1 MINAL
6 LLSLAA
12 SGNAAQ
18 KVIKKYFNGKSGNK
32 GAFIFSA
39 GSVLTA
45 CLFFI
50 VSGGFSFNFNAA
62 IIPYALGFALSYG
75 AAVVFGFLSI
85 RDGSLSLSSLISSY
99 SLTIPTFYGLIFLGD
114 DADPLFFVGFAL
126 LMVSLFLINSKH
138 GEVKITL
145 RWVIF
150 VTLSFLGN
158 GICSTVQAAQQR
170 AFGGEY
176 KSEFMILALALVAL
190 TFIGSAYFTERED
203 IVPCVKVGGH
213 LMVICG
219 LANGVVNLTIMLLVT
234 RMSTALIYP
243 IISAGGIILT
253 WLVSKLG
260 YKENLTKKQNA
271 ALIFGI
277 ISVVLMNL

>member
-1 MINAL
+1 M
-6 LLSLAA
+6 
-12 SGNAAQ
+12 
-18 KVIKKYFNGKSGNK
+18 
-32 GAFIFSA
+32 
-39 GSVLTA
+39 
-45 CLFFI
+45 
-50 VSGGFSFNFNAA
+50 
-62 IIPYALGFALSYG
+62 
-75 AAVVFGFLSI
+75 
-85 RDGSLSLSSLISSY
+85 
-99 SLTIPTFYGLIFLGD
+99 
-114 DADPLFFVGFAL
+114 
-126 LMVSLFLINSKH
+126 
-138 GEVKITL
+138 
-145 RWVIF
+145 
-150 VTLSFLGN
+150 
-158 GICSTVQAAQQR
+158 QAAQQR